1 MQKDKKELTPEQI
14 RQRKKLL
21 VMPLFGLL
29 FLGSLYWIF
38 VPSKNEERKP
48 GQNGYNSEVPAAKA
62 DELPDKKKAYERS
75 QISQVQEERMRSLQ
89 DFALLTGKNDTV
101 QSLDFDLKPDVTPHK
116 KESFVENSSS
126 AFRNIESELQNF
138 YTPEPDRSK
147 EKELERRIEEL
158 TEKLNDK
165 QSEPSPMDK
174 QILLMEKSYQMA
186 AKYLA
191 PTAQP
196 EPNPVV
202 IPATD
207 HRKPNVTV
215 ITPVTENVVSALPQ
229 PISDSV
235 FIQRMIQAGNNGFL
249 TVAASGGQPDRNT
262 IKAALYEQTLTNGQT
277 VKFRLLE
284 PIQIGGIVI
293 PKNTEISGSSA
304 LRGERLNITV
314 TAIQYRNNIYPAEL
328 TVYDTDG
335 LPGILVPGSLEIDA
349 VQEALANIGSN
360 LGQSITI
367 TRNAGQQIASD
378 LTRGA
383 IQAGTQYL
391 NAKTRQVKIKLK
403 ADYQVFLLPKQN

>member
-38 VPSKNEERKP
+38 APSEDKEQKP
-48 GQNGYNSEVPAAKA
+48 GQSGYNAEVPAART

-75 QISQVQEERMRSLQ
+75 QLNQIHDERMRSLQ
-89 DFALLTGKNDTV
+89 DFALLTGKNDSIE
-101 QSLDFDLKPDVTPHK
+101 SLDFDLKPDVTPHK
-116 KESFVENSSS
+116 KESFIENSGT

-158 TEKLNDK
+158 TEKLNE
-165 QSEPSPMDK
+165 QQNEPSPMDK

-186 AKYLA
+186 AKYLT

-196 EPNPVV
+196 EAKPVPP
-202 IPATD
+202 PAAD
-207 HRKPNVTV
+207 QRKPNAIAVASV
-215 ITPVTENVVSALPQ
+215 IENVVSALPQ
-229 PISDSV
+229 PISDSA
-235 FIQRMIQAGNNGFL
+235 FIRQMEQRTTGFL
-249 TVAASGGQPDRNT
+249 TVAASGGQTVKNT
-262 IKAALYEQTLTNGQT
+262 IRASLYEQRITNGQT
-277 VKFRLLE
+277 VKLRLLE
-284 PIQIGGIVI
+284 PIQIGSLII
-293 PKNTEISGSSA
+293 PENTELSGSSA
-304 LRGERLNITV
+304 LRGERLNITITTV
-314 TAIQYRNNIYPAEL
+314 QFQNSIYSVGL

-335 LPGILVPGSLEIDA
+335 IAGILVPNSLETDA
-349 VQEALANIGSN
+349 TQEAMANIGGN
-360 LGQSITI
+360 LGQSITVN
-367 TRNAGQQIASD
+367 RNAGQQIASD

-391 NAKTRQVKIKLK
+391 NAKTRQIKINLK
-403 ADYQVFLLPKQN
+403 AGYQVLLLPKN